1 MIDWKCPRCMQVI
14 SADDTVQLV
23 DDGVAHVDCQRPRDP
38 SPDER
43 ALLFRYCREHAVAKC
58 PACAASFRQEELGAD
73 LVAHRANL
81 CPRCRADLTESVR
94 SHLYGCAMLPEE
106 MRQRAREAR
115 DAAGKLIKQGRQTAD
130 GLMREAEAAIT
141 ALREVMQR
149 TT

>member
-1 MIDWKCPRCMQVI
+1 MIEWSCPRCVAVI

-23 DDGVAHVDCQRPRDP
+23 DGGMSHVDCQRPRDL

-43 ALLFRYCREHAVAKC
+43 ALLFRYCWEHAVAKC
-58 PACAASFRQEELGAD
+58 TACAASFRQEELGAD
-73 LVAHRANL
+73 LVAHRANI

-94 SHLYGCAMLPEE
+94 GHLYGCEMLPEE
-106 MRQRAREAR
+106 VRQRAREAR
-115 DAAGKLIKQGRQTAD
+115 DGAGKLIKQGRQPAD
-130 GLMREAEAAIT
+130 GLMREAKAAIT